1 MHDFRYVPRIE
12 YQPLKNQIILILNE
26 VQDEV
31 RDDFTFQYHFIGST
45 KRKMITRDMKSP
57 IGFDFDVNIEVNDD
71 DEDYS
76 ATDIRNILRPIITRV
91 SWKYGFNKC
100 EDSTRVIT
108 IKMTNPWRS
117 TIEHSCD
124 FAIVYGNQYIRFN
137 KGTQTYTWEYQSKN
151 HNDIEKRADILKNI
165 WLFIPL
171 GAILYK
177 LYPHKRILIVLFL
190 LSITIEL
197 AQYFTE
203 TGFCEFDDVVSNS
216 LGGAIGYG
224 AGMLLN
230 PLIIVLKGEI

>member
-1 MHDFRYVPRIE
+1 MHDFRYVPRTE

-45 KRKMITRDMKSP
+45 KRKMITRDMKSN
-57 IGFDFDVNIEVNDD
+57 IGFDFDVDLTVNDD
-71 DEDYS
+71 EEDY
-76 ATDIRNILRPIITRV
+76 DPDEIRNILRNAITKV
-91 SWKYGFNKC
+91 SRRYGFTKC

-151 HNDIEKRADILKNI
+151 HNDIEKRADILKKNGY
-165 WLFIPL
+165 WDEVRTVYLDKKNCNTNPDKHSRS
-171 GAILYK
+171 LYFETINEV
-177 LYPHKRILIVLFL
+177 YKRYLN
-190 LSITIEL
+190 TI
-197 AQYFTE
+197 Q
-203 TGFCEFDDVVSNS
+203 
-216 LGGAIGYG
+216 
-224 AGMLLN
+224 
-230 PLIIVLKGEI
+230 